1 VAAELRRHRHDDD
14 DDAMSR
20 VALWFA
26 CALLLL
32 AACSRSE
39 DDAPRATPQPTPEL
53 IARGQYLATA
63 GNCAGCHTA
72 RGGTALAGG
81 RALPTPFGTFY
92 ATNLTPHAQHGIGTW
107 SADDFW
113 RAMHDGRDK
122 DGAFLY
128 PVFPFTNYTKVTRA
142 DSDAI
147 HAWLM
152 SLPPAATPNRP
163 HALRFPYDQRWLLAL
178 WRALYFER
186 GVHADDTTQSA
197 AWNRGAYLVEGL
209 GHCNA
214 CHGTRN
220 VLGAVTG
227 DGGGASGGL
236 IPMQNWYAP
245 SLGSSREAGLGEW
258 TQEEIVALLH
268 TGLSPRGAATGP
280 MAAVVQSS
288 LQHLSVADVNAM
300 ATYLEAHS
308 RPQAEEP
315 WRAPRGVAPQEVDA
329 LMQSGA
335 AIYRDR
341 CASCHG
347 SEGRGAPGAVP
358 PLARNQ
364 AVRLANPVNAIR
376 IVLNGGF
383 PPSTHG
389 NPRPYGMPPFYQVLS
404 DDEVA
409 AVVTYIRRSWGN
421 AASPVWSVDVQ
432 RSRGVPAD

>member
-1 VAAELRRHRHDDD
+1 VAARLRRRRDNNNHN
-14 DDAMSR
+14 DDAMNR
-20 VALWFA
+20 IALVLA

-32 AACSRSE
+32 AACSRR
-39 DDAPRATPQPTPEL
+39 DDDSAPRTAAPPPSAEL

-72 RGGTALAGG
+72 RGGAALAGG

-92 ATNLTPHAQHGIGTW
+92 TTNITPHAQHGIGAW
-107 SADDFW
+107 SADNFW
-113 RAMHDGRDK
+113 RAMHDGRGK
-122 DGAFLY
+122 DGSYLY

-163 HALRFPYDQRWLLAL
+163 HALRFPYSQRWLLAL

-186 GVHADDTTQSA
+186 GVHAGDTAQSA
-197 AWNRGAYLVEGL
+197 AWNRGAYLVEGP

-227 DGGGASGGL
+227 DGDGASGGL

-280 MAAVVQSS
+280 MAAIVRSS
-288 LQHLSVADVNAM
+288 LQHLTPADVNAM
-300 ATYLEAHS
+300 ATYLKAHS
-308 RPQAEEP
+308 RPQPEEP
-315 WRAPRGVAPQEVDA
+315 
-329 LMQSGA
+329 
-335 AIYRDR
+335 
-341 CASCHG
+341 
-347 SEGRGAPGAVP
+347 
-358 PLARNQ
+358 
-364 AVRLANPVNAIR
+364 
-376 IVLNGGF
+376 
-383 PPSTHG
+383 
-389 NPRPYGMPPFYQVLS
+389 
-404 DDEVA
+404 
-409 AVVTYIRRSWGN
+409 
-421 AASPVWSVDVQ
+421 
-432 RSRGVPAD
+432 